1 MLALS
6 QFLIIN
12 QTYGSS
18 KSRVKYFCR
27 FNKPLIRNKNK
38 TILFIC
44 KKSLAGLQ
52 KAKAAQNSY
61 KTVGADINASQLEA
75 MQSQLTSF
83 QKNLEEFAAKY
94 RKTINKNPEFRKH
107 FQDMCVNIGVDPLA
121 SNKGFWAELLGVG
134 DFYYELGVQ
143 IIEVNFLL

>member
-1 MLALS
+1 
-6 QFLIIN
+6 
-12 QTYGSS
+12 
-18 KSRVKYFCR
+18 
-27 FNKPLIRNKNK
+27 
-38 TILFIC
+38 
-44 KKSLAGLQ
+44 LAGLQ

-61 KTVGADINASQLEA
+61 KTVGADINASQLES
-75 MQSQLTSF
+75 MQQQLAIF
-83 QKNLEEFAAKY
+83 QKNLEEFATKY

-143 IIEVNFLL
+143 IIEVFYFVFLWERNTKQNFSCRGGWFANAKQQRWSNGAA